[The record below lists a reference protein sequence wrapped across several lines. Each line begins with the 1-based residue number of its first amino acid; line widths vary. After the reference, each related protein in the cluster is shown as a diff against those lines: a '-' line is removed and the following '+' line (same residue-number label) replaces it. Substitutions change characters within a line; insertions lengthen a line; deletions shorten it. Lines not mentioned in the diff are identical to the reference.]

1 MWATKR
7 KGSAKSST
15 SKKKAKSSE
24 DELHDF
30 IHDIE
35 YSAKKIL
42 KQHMKRK
49 VKEAARDKMIEQ
61 RNRIKANKLKSSSQ
75 GATNGMGMSSS
86 GGAYSTLGQ
95 SGAMPSPGSTLGGST
110 WGPQTDEPGA
120 MGTFTAGS
128 TQFPKIN
135 STQSLQS
142 PMMMTS
148 STMSQSAHLLQGGM
162 SMTKSASLPSVH
174 QESIDRTALALS
186 QRRKKELSHKDR
198 AKLMQSP
205 FMQTRS
211 KAKLWCQLFGK

>member
-7 KGSAKSST
+7 KGPAGSST

-61 RNRIKANKLKSSSQ
+61 RNRIKANKLKSSSSH
-75 GATNGMGMSSS
+75 GATNGMGMSSP

-120 MGTFTAGS
+120 MGH
-128 TQFPKIN
+128 
-135 STQSLQS
+135 S
-142 PMMMTS
+142 P
-148 STMSQSAHLLQGGM
+148 
-162 SMTKSASLPSVH
+162 
-174 QESIDRTALALS
+174 LA
-186 QRRKKELSHKDR
+186 QPNFQK
-198 AKLMQSP
+198 
-205 FMQTRS
+205 
-211 KAKLWCQLFGK
+211 

>member
-7 KGSAKSST
+7 KGPAGSST

-75 GATNGMGMSSS
+75 GAMNGMGMSSS

-95 SGAMPSPGSTLGGST
+95 
-110 WGPQTDEPGA
+110 
-120 MGTFTAGS
+120 
-128 TQFPKIN
+128 
-135 STQSLQS
+135 
-142 PMMMTS
+142 
-148 STMSQSAHLLQGGM
+148 
-162 SMTKSASLPSVH
+162 
-174 QESIDRTALALS
+174 
-186 QRRKKELSHKDR
+186 
-198 AKLMQSP
+198 
-205 FMQTRS
+205 
-211 KAKLWCQLFGK
+211 